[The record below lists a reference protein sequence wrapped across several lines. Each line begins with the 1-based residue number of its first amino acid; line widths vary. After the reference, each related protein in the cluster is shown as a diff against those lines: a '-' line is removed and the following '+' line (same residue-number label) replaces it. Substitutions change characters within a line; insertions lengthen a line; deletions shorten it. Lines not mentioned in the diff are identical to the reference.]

1 MVTITLP
8 DNSKK
13 SFDSSIS
20 IEDVAADI
28 GKGLLKAT
36 VAGKV
41 DGALK
46 DGSDLLEKDCSL
58 EIIRNSDH
66 EGLEIIR
73 HSCAH
78 LFGHAL
84 KQFYPEAKM
93 AIGPVIDD
101 GFYYDIDFEKKLT
114 EEDLLKIEER
124 MKELASKEYKVI
136 KKISDYGLVFYT
148 NYNSKKGKEIELNP
162 KVAVNFWWRELKKQ
176 IRVEGFIEKA
186 SKEDSDDYFNS
197 RPLKS
202 RVSAIISN
210 QSSKISSYED
220 LTNQIDNYL
229 EQKDESS
236 IKRPDHCG
244 LYTVIPNA
252 VEFWQERDNRTH
264 ERLKYILSDN
274 QKWSSHLLSP

>member
-1 MVTITLP
+1 MIEKGKISQEPFIEILKTLEEAESANLIDWNAMNIASVDQMSQPSSRMV
-8 DNSKK
+8 
-13 SFDSSIS
+13 
-20 IEDVAADI
+20 
-28 GKGLLKAT
+28 LL
-36 VAGKV
+36 
-41 DGALK
+41 
-46 DGSDLLEKDCSL
+46 
-58 EIIRNSDH
+58 
-66 EGLEIIR
+66 
-73 HSCAH
+73 
-78 LFGHAL
+78 
-84 KQFYPEAKM
+84 
-93 AIGPVIDD
+93 
-101 GFYYDIDFEKKLT
+101 
-114 EEDLLKIEER
+114 
-124 MKELASKEYKVI
+124 
-136 KKISDYGLVFYT
+136 KKISDDGLMFYT
-148 NYNSKKGKEIELNP
+148 NYNSRKGKEIELNP

-186 SKEDSDDYFNS
+186 SEEDSDNYFYS

-229 EQKDESS
+229 EQNDESS

-274 QKWSSHLLSP
+274 RKWSSHLLSP